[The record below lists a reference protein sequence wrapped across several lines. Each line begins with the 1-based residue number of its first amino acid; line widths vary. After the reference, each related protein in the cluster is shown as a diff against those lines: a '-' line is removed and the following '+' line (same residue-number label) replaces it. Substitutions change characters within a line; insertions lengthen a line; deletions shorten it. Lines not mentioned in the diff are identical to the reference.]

1 MRAHLFGR
9 SVLAL
14 VVALVGC
21 ASASDDGDATND
33 ALTAETAP
41 QLLSYDELVTLSG
54 LEGHR
59 VGGRYT
65 LTGAPPGLEQKVNDL
80 FDKPRVSNAAFT
92 AGARRHMP
100 SVAGLGPSV
109 RVVEW
114 NIERGE
120 QLTNI
125 LKVLRAA
132 DTPESR
138 AALLG
143 KDLAPGVDAAQV
155 TQELDALSQSDVVVL
170 NEVDNGMK
178 RSGYSDV
185 VAEIASALKM
195 NFASTV
201 EFIEVDPVALGKET
215 FQPSDFEAYDVQ
227 TKQPLAKDSPGQI
240 SDEEAAGLASDV
252 NRLTAVDHT
261 KTKGLHSVAILSRYR
276 IKPESVK
283 SHPLQTVCHDW
294 YAGEKR
300 PVDILEKINELPEIP
315 FNFLA
320 EKIFLEKIEREL
332 RHGGRTALTLDLE
345 VPGLDG
351 ATPDTLTVVT
361 AHVEDKSTP
370 KCRADQIKETLAQ
383 VKDRQNPVV
392 LAGDFNTFGG
402 DGRPTTIENL
412 LFSRITD
419 PQWIARQLIAH
430 FVPYAGWAFMVRDGV
445 NWVRLLHDPT
455 GIDIPFFLPNPER
468 GFFDNVERFTFPDG
482 ARFDFRGDKSRTVN
496 GTEKTLAN
504 SNMRESKGFRP
515 TSALQR
521 SFGPIGTFKIDWM
534 FVRGYAKDPRK
545 GSGSYRMAPHF
556 PRTLNALQYATS
568 PRLSDHAPV
577 VVNLP
582 IKDPCDV
589 QSSAKCAAADI
600 PDQNADFSTADPS
613 TWTDVNTEPDVAP
626 PDSPPSE

>member
-1 MRAHLFGR
+1 MRVHWVGR
-9 SVLAL
+9 TAL
-14 VVALVGC
+14 GLIVALAGC
-21 ASASDDGDATND
+21 ASSSDDGAAAND

-41 QLLSYDELVTLSG
+41 PPFTYDELVTLSG

-59 VGGRYT
+59 DGARYRVA
-65 LTGAPPGLEQKVNDL
+65 GAPPGLEQKVNDV
-80 FDKPRVSNAAFT
+80 FDTPRISNAAF
-92 AGARRHMP
+92 AGGARRYMP
-100 SVAGLGPSV
+100 SVGRLGPSV

-114 NIERGE
+114 NIERGQ
-120 QLTNI
+120 QLDNI

-132 DTPESR
+132 DSPQAR
-138 AALLG
+138 AVLLG
-143 KDLAPGVDAAQV
+143 NGLATGVDSGQV
-155 TQELDALSQSDVVVL
+155 TQELDALSQSDVVIL

-178 RSGYSDV
+178 RSGYADV
-185 VAEIASALKM
+185 VAEIAGALKM

-201 EFIEVDPVALGKET
+201 EFLEVDPVALGMEK
-215 FQPSDFEAYDVQ
+215 FQPSDFKAYDVGS
-227 TKQPLAKDSPGQI
+227 KQQLADDSPDQV
-240 SDEEAAGLASDV
+240 SDDEASSLASDV

-261 KTKGLHSVAILSRYR
+261 RTKGLHSVAILSRYR

-283 SHPLQTVCHDW
+283 AHPLQTICHDW

-300 PVDILEKINELPEIP
+300 GVDFFEKINELPEKA
-315 FNFLA
+315 FGFLA
-320 EKIFLEKIEREL
+320 EKIFLEKIEREM
-332 RHGGRTALTLDLE
+332 RHGGRTALTVDLE

-351 ATPDTLTVVT
+351 AAPDTLTVVT
-361 AHVEDKSTP
+361 AHVEDKSTA

-402 DGRPTTIENL
+402 DGRPTTVENL

-419 PQWIARQLIAH
+419 PQWIATQIVKH
-430 FVPYAGWAFMVRDGV
+430 FVPYSGWAFMVRDGI

-455 GIDIPFFLPNPER
+455 GINIPFFLPNPER

-482 ARFDFRGDKSRTVN
+482 ARFDFRGDKTRTVN

-504 SNMRESKGFRP
+504 SNMRASKGFQP
-515 TSALQR
+515 TSALER

-556 PRTLNALQYATS
+556 PRTLNALQNATS
-568 PRLSDHAPV
+568 PRLSDHAPI

-582 IKDPCDV
+582 IKDPCNV
-589 QSSAKCAAADI
+589 QSSAACAAADI
-600 PDQNADFSTADPS
+600 PDQNADFSAADPS
-613 TWTDVNTEPDVAP
+613 TWTDLNTEPDGATQ
-626 PDSPPSE
+626 DSTPQE